1 MFGVKSL
8 GVRVTSVPG
17 KFIAY
22 IRKEYLQKKSKKK
35 KKLKKFKKKKNGKWK
50 KKH

>member
-22 IRKEYLQKKSKKK
+22 IRKEYLKKKSKKK
-35 KKLKKFKKKKNGKWK
+35 YLKKFKKQKTCNVEKDI
-50 KKH
+50 

>member
-35 KKLKKFKKKKNGKWK
+35 YLKKFKKQKTCNVEKDI
-50 KKH
+50 